1 MRQINNVQGESGGV
15 RVRRKLVRIDG
26 AVKRGNQ
33 EREAPPAASTPTC
46 TRIAVRRRNPG
57 DGQL

>member
-33 EREAPPAASTPTC
+33 EREAPQRVCMKGFSQFGSAM
-46 TRIAVRRRNPG
+46 G
-57 DGQL
+57 DKGQCL